1 MKTMCDHCGLFE
13 NGCSGDY
20 QKRYCPSFEE
30 VDDEENWEEE
40 PESRQKF
47 AEIVLEIFNEEK
59 ALYKKKAEQYAQG
72 DPLANFRGGAALEG
86 LNPES
91 LDDCFKVLLM
101 YMAKHVAFVY
111 QSGTLGH
118 KEDESLGDISVYSN
132 IARAMWR
139 MKKKNE

>member
-86 LNPES
+86 LNPDS

-111 QSGTLGH
+111 QSGKLGE
-118 KEDESLGDISVYSN
+118 KEDESMGDIGVYAN

-139 MKKKNE
+139 LMKENE